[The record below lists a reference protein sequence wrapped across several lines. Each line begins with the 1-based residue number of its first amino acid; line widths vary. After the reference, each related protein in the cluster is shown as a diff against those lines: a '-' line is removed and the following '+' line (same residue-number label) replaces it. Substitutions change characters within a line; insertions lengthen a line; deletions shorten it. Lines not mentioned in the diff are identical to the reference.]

1 MPETPKIIVFDIGGV
16 LLDWKAL
23 IPVIADKLKITLDQF
38 HSELQKPL
46 KDLELGKKHQ
56 DEFWK
61 YLCDKYN
68 YGGEYQDLKKIWIE
82 EQPLIDSGWSVLK
95 ESIESGYKVAC
106 CTNNWI
112 GTLERQVEIIPDFSL
127 FKIVINSAYEGAR
140 KPDEE
145 IYRIVE
151 SSVGEKGKDVLLIDD
166 SEENCKGAEKLGW
179 ETFQFDC
186 TINKGMGSARAV
198 LDLLKP

>member
-1 MPETPKIIVFDIGGV
+1 MPEAPKIIVFDIGGV

-23 IPVIADKLKITLDQF
+23 IPVIADKLKITVDQF
-38 HSELQKPL
+38 HQELQVSL
-46 KDLELGKKHQ
+46 ENLELGKSHQ
-56 DEFWK
+56 DYFWK
-61 YLCDKYN
+61 YLCDKYSYKGN
-68 YGGEYQDLKKIWIE
+68 FQELKKIWIE
-82 EQPLIDSGWSVLK
+82 EQPLIDSGWSLLK
-95 ESIESGYKVAC
+95 ETINMGYKVAC

-140 KPDEE
+140 KPDEK

-151 SSVGEKGKDVLLIDD
+151 SRVGEKGNDILLIDD
-166 SEENCKGAEKLGW
+166 LEENCKGAEKLGW

-186 TINKGMGSARAV
+186 TINKGMGSARAL
-198 LDLLKP
+198 LDLLNP